1 MAFSIQQWGAING
14 LIHMNYSQRM
24 YEAPAG
30 VTTTVSRLA
39 STLSTFFFPMI
50 LANYGLSLTMYIFFI
65 TIIYWFYTIIEYGA
79 RNKRKNLEE
88 TSAI

>member
-1 MAFSIQQWGAING
+1 MKDLTKGNEAKIILFFS
-14 LIHMNYSQRM
+14 
-24 YEAPAG
+24 
-30 VTTTVSRLA
+30 
-39 STLSTFFFPMI
+39 FPMI